1 MMMNV
6 RQVILARSIRQVA
19 AIFSLDYR
27 LDLVNR
33 LRDRYSFIKVP
44 TTVDELLGVDPAE
57 GIKFQHGKFV
67 RDDRSFVVELLQ
79 FLASPAGTPIIVC
92 DTRTSTDDCDLF
104 LDDYVKQANLARP
117 DVITLTEP
125 TLYLS
130 QIEFTM
136 ERSIKDLCRSPLTDV
151 GQSLHSMLAG
161 YGQKTPPFEPTGIV
175 VNFDQIGFGGIPPA
189 HFSLERRTGFRHEAN
204 TYFSQAP
211 LRTQDHVAVLK
222 HLARAPLSR

>member
-1 MMMNV
+1 MINL

-27 LDLVNR
+27 LDLVGK

-57 GIKFQHGKFV
+57 GIKFQHGRFV
-67 RDDRSFVVELLQ
+67 RGDRSFVVELLQ
-79 FLASPAGTPIIVC
+79 FLASPAGTLMIVC

-117 DVITLTEP
+117 DMITPTEP
-125 TLYLS
+125 TLHLS

-151 GQSLHSMLAG
+151 GQSLHSILAG
-161 YGQKTPPFEPTGIV
+161 YGQKTPSFELTGII
-175 VNFDQIGFGGIPPA
+175 VNFDRVDFGGIPPA
-189 HFSLERRTGFRHEAN
+189 HFSLERRMGFRHETN

-211 LRTQDHVAVLK
+211 LKTQDHVAVLE
-222 HLARAPLSR
+222 HLARAPLSK